1 MAFLPRL
8 WVSSP
13 PLADPE
19 ATVLLL
25 DRVVKLHT
33 DTSSVA
39 LPLDLPLDP
48 SSWLTLAQ
56 DVILSTRF
64 PAAAAAGP
72 STGPSTAATGPAL
85 MDTDL

>member
-1 MAFLPRL
+1 M
-8 WVSSP
+8 
-13 PLADPE
+13 
-19 ATVLLL
+19 
-25 DRVVKLHT
+25 
-33 DTSSVA
+33 A